1 MPNISASEYTTFLK
15 YQAAQQSYSNGR
27 PPRMIQTVD
36 QASPNITILN
46 ANLKTSQAAFATKPA
61 FTALASNLNYVRPT
75 PPNRV
80 NNPNALST
88 VSTGTLSSSFTRLR

>member
-1 MPNISASEYTTFLK
+1 MPNLSASDYTTFLK

-36 QASPNITILN
+36 QASPNINIIN
-46 ANLKTSQAAFATKPA
+46 ANLKTSQAAFVTNKSI
-61 FTALASNLNYVRPT
+61 TTLGSNLNYVRPF

-80 NNPNALST
+80 NNPKALST
-88 VSTGTLSSSFTRLR
+88 VTR

>member
-1 MPNISASEYTTFLK
+1 MPNLSASEYTTFLK
-15 YQAAQQSYSNGR
+15 YQAAQQSYSSGR

-36 QASPNITILN
+36 QAAPNINIIN
-46 ANLKTSQAAFATKPA
+46 ANLKTSQAAFATKKSA
-61 FTALASNLNYVRPT
+61 TTLGSNLNYVRPL

-88 VSTGTLSSSFTRLR
+88 ITR